1 VIAYNQKAEL
11 NDAQLC
17 EIEKLRF
24 ELENYQGEILYSAVF
39 EMVRLVNIPKLEGI
53 FMLNL
58 IPHNQPFYG
67 SQFTANQ
74 SVIKKM

>member
-1 VIAYNQKAEL
+1 MEEIVNCKGYQEGEVIAYNQKAEL

-39 EMVRLVNIPKLEGI
+39 ETSRLVNIPKL
-53 FMLNL
+53 
-58 IPHNQPFYG
+58 
-67 SQFTANQ
+67 
-74 SVIKKM
+74 